1 MLQHWGWVLLT
12 LLLGCRGAHTLA
24 QSPPCCSSILLDSHL
39 EDHKVI
45 GDRLGFYQQLGQHN
59 ARPAYRSTQ
68 RIRLHCTF
76 GALLY

>member
-1 MLQHWGWVLLT
+1 MSQHRDWLLLKV

-24 QSPPCCSSILLDSHL
+24 QSQQCCSSILLDSHL

-68 RIRLHCTF
+68 
-76 GALLY
+76 